1 MICPNCGAALEDG
14 AKFCV
19 ICGAKLE
26 AEPAAAAPE
35 VRQEAPAAAQ
45 AAVCPKCGAPRQGT
59 ESFCM
64 FCGTPLNA
72 QAAAPMPQ
80 YAPMPEQQAAQP
92 METPTIPRPAVAQTF
107 EQQVPQPTAAAPM
120 FQQPAA
126 AVTPNFGPAPANL
139 KEFVTLYGDDS
150 TKKTLKTTGIFIFV
164 LAALN
169 LVFAL
174 IGESFP
180 LDAIIL
186 AVLGFWFQKTYSPK
200 CGIAMLAYAI
210 LSVVLSL
217 IMYGEL
223 QGWVILI
230 VGVMAFTATQRAQKA
245 FNAFQNPMQ

>member
-26 AEPAAAAPE
+26 AEPAAAPE
-35 VRQEAPAAAQ
+35 ARQEAPAAAQ
-45 AAVCPKCGAPRQGT
+45 AAVCPKCGGPRQGT

-64 FCGTPLNA
+64 FCGAPLNA
-72 QAAAPMPQ
+72 PAEAPVPQ
-80 YAPMPEQQAAQP
+80 YAPMPEQPAPQP
-92 METPTIPRPAVAQTF
+92 METPTIPRPSVAQ
-107 EQQVPQPTAAAPM
+107 PM

-126 AVTPNFGPAPANL
+126 AVAPNFGPAPANL
-139 KEFVTLYGDDS
+139 KEFVSLYGDDS
-150 TKKTLKTTGIFIFV
+150 TKKTMKTTGIFIFV

-174 IGESFP
+174 IGGSFP

-186 AVLGFWFQKTYSPK
+186 AGLGFWFWKTYSPK

-230 VGVMAFTATQRAQKA
+230 VGVMAFSATQKAQKA
-245 FNAFQNPMQ
+245 FNSYQNPQQPPMQ

>member
-26 AEPAAAAPE
+26 AEPAPAAAPE

-64 FCGTPLNA
+64 FCGAPLNA
-72 QAAAPMPQ
+72 PAEAPAPQ
-80 YAPMPEQQAAQP
+80 YAPMPEQPAPQP
-92 METPTIPRPAVAQTF
+92 METPTIPRPSV
-107 EQQVPQPTAAAPM
+107 AAPM

-126 AVTPNFGPAPANL
+126 AAAPNYGAAPANM
-139 KEFVTLYGDDS
+139 KEFLNLYVDDS
-150 TKKTLKTTGIFIFV
+150 TKKTLKTTGIFIYV

-174 IGESFP
+174 IGGSFP

-186 AVLGFWFQKTYSPK
+186 AGLGFWFWKTYSPK

-217 IMYGEL
+217 VMYGEL

-230 VGVMAFTATQRAQKA
+230 VGVMAFSATQKAQKA
-245 FNAFQNPMQ
+245 FNAFQNPQQPPMQ